1 MANISIG
8 NHPSHK
14 GQVVEQLDTSGKQ
27 LGLADSG
34 KVFMVTHSSAVTI
47 NLPKLSTGIAGWN
60 AKFVTKAS
68 GAAFSLLAW
77 GLPVAGGT
85 GDSGVTNDGDVMV
98 IKEMATTDAG
108 AATATAQDGVTLAS
122 GATAGDSLDV
132 FTDGSNWYVTASVA
146 DAAHSAAIDS

>member
-1 MANISIG
+1 MANKSIG

-14 GQVVEQLDTSGKQ
+14 GQVVEQIDTTGKQ
-27 LGLADSG
+27 LSQGDSG

-47 NLPKLSTGIAGWN
+47 NLPKVSAGIAGWN
-60 AKFVTKAS
+60 AKFVTKTS

-85 GDSGVTNDGDVMV
+85 AASTNNADTVI

-108 AATATAQDGVTLAS
+108 AATATGQDGVTLAS

-132 FTDGSNWYVTASVA
+132 FTDGTSWYVTASVA
-146 DAAHSAAIDS
+146 DAAHSAAIAS